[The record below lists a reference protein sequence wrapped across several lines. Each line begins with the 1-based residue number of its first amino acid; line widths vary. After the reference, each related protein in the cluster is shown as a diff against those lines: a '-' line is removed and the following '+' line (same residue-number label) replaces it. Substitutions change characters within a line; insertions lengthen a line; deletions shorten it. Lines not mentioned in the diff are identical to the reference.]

1 MTNPKDEIGKG
12 SARPGDT
19 SAGKRPYATLD
30 LQATDVDQ
38 SAKAQAKTDTAS
50 ADRGPQ
56 GTSAPGSDFAGRARA
71 AAAGAADL
79 AARFRP
85 TGSVVSHL
93 GAGAVGALIVLL
105 GSYLLSPGTDTG
117 QAGAVRDLAK
127 RVTDAEA
134 ALAVRPADTAELR
147 AKVDGLDRSLR
158 TLADA
163 QAQLASDAK
172 AMDGRIGVGGDVPPE
187 IVARIAK
194 LEEAQSPQSGSESGE
209 GAKTATATI
218 DREFAAI
225 RTEAGRLGQRLD
237 ALRGELDDRMR
248 STVRSVDIAPLQAK
262 LALIDKELQRFLEGE
277 SDRSAT
283 STRVLLSLELA
294 SLKRVMDRSEPFTAE
309 LAAVKKAA
317 GDKLDLKALDRY
329 ANEGVPTTAEIA
341 KSFRKVSNAMQ
352 DAEAEPADASIV
364 DRLLL
369 GARSIVRVRKAGPS
383 ADDTSLDATITRMDV
398 ALKDGRLAE
407 VLEQG
412 KKLPPKAALVAEE
425 WLRQVEARQAVDQ
438 ATADIEGL
446 LKSSLAVKQPTAVEP
461 RR

>member
-12 SARPGDT
+12 PPRPGDA

-38 SAKAQAKTDTAS
+38 SAKAKANTDTAS
-50 ADRGPQ
+50 ADQGPQ
-56 GTSAPGSDFAGRARA
+56 GTSVPRSDFAARARA
-71 AAAGAADL
+71 AAASAADL

-85 TGSVVSHL
+85 TGSMVSHL
-93 GAGAVGALIVLL
+93 GAGAAGALIVLL
-105 GSYLLSPGTDTG
+105 GSYLLSPGSGDG
-117 QAGAVRDLAK
+117 QARAVRDLAR
-127 RVTDAEA
+127 RVADAEA
-134 ALAVRPADTAELR
+134 AVTARPADAAEVR

-158 TLADA
+158 TLSDA
-163 QAQLASDAK
+163 QAKLASDAK
-172 AMDGRIGVGGDVPPE
+172 AMDSRIGSGGDVPQE

-194 LEEAQSPQSGSESGE
+194 LEEAQSPPSGSESGE
-209 GAKTATATI
+209 AAKTARANV
-218 DREFAAI
+218 DSEFAAI

-248 STVRSVDIAPLQAK
+248 ATVRSVDIAPLQAK

-317 GDKLDLKALDRY
+317 GDKLDLKALERY
-329 ANEGVPTTAEIA
+329 ANEGVPTTAEIT

-364 DRLLL
+364 DRLLS
-369 GARSIVRVRKAGPS
+369 GARSIVRVRKSGPS
-383 ADDTSLDATITRMDV
+383 ADDTSLDATITRIDV
-398 ALKDGRLAE
+398 ALKDGRLTE

-412 KKLPPKAALVAEE
+412 KKLPPKAALVAED

-446 LKSSLAVKQPTAVEP
+446 LKSSLAGKQPTAVEP